1 MTKWQLE
8 AEALLVEEIP
18 QEATVIQMV
27 GEATQEVPL
36 EITILTVVGIQDN
49 QDRTALA
56 KEDMAALAKTLHTV
70 GDMATLAKMIHTVED
85 MVALAKMIHTVED
98 MATLAKMVYTVG
110 EIPTMTKH
118 DNAMDMDT
126 ECQALAK

>member
-8 AEALLVEEIP
+8 AEALLVEENP

-36 EITILTVVGIQDN
+36 EITILTVVGIQSS
-49 QDRTALA
+49 QGRT
-56 KEDMAALAKTLHTV
+56 ALAKTLHTV
-70 GDMATLAKMIHTVED
+70 GDM
-85 MVALAKMIHTVED
+85 VALAKMIHTVGDMAALAKMVHTVED
-98 MATLAKMVYTVG
+98 MIALAKMVYTVE
-110 EIPTMTKH
+110 EIPTMIKH
-118 DNAMDMDT
+118 DNAMDTAT